1 MTAVYENDGVKCE
14 AENEKKRDSNYE
26 ELEQIEEHTD
36 QDKPYTEL
44 K

>member
-14 AENEKKRDSNYE
+14 TENEKKDSNYE
-26 ELEQIEEHTD
+26 ELEQREEHTD
-36 QDKPYTEL
+36 QDKVYTGL

>member
-1 MTAVYENDGVKCE
+1 MTAVYVNGGVKCE
-14 AENEKKRDSNYE
+14 AENEKGDSNYE
-26 ELEQIEEHTD
+26 ELEQREEHTD